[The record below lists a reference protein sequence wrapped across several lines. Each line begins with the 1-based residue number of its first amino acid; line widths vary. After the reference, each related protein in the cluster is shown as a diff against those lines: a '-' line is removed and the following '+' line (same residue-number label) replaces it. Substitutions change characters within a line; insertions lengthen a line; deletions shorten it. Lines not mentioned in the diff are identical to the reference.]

1 MLDKPMTIKIRIGR
15 DEKNPTVHKN
25 IVPYVH
31 LWGASAL
38 TVRSATAH
46 QMHRRSILHECAHSC
61 RLTHPFL

>member
-25 IVPYVH
+25 IVPYAH

-38 TVRSATAH
+38 TVRIPT
-46 QMHRRSILHECAHSC
+46 
-61 RLTHPFL
+61 